1 MYNIFSSVNR
11 LMSEDKKLI
20 TTESFNAYSTR
31 VEKMRELGFSKE
43 GTDLYIEKM
52 VAISEQVKNLHV
64 KASIN
69 QREVHNDEPKD
80 MGGTSNAPR
89 PTETF
94 LASLANCLEIGAL
107 LYFSFAKM
115 RVESVIVKVEGTID
129 KRSALLTEDAPPS
142 GFYDLTWTW
151 YVRTDEDEKKVEKVL
166 EKVEKSCPVK
176 GTITRPQKF
185 LKKLVMLNPRES

>member
-1 MYNIFSSVNR
+1 MT
-11 LMSEDKKLI
+11 EDKKLI
-20 TTESFNAYSTR
+20 TPESFNAYSTR

-43 GTDLYIEKM
+43 GADLYIEKM

-69 QREVHNDEPKD
+69 QREVHNDEPKE
-80 MGGTSNAPR
+80 MGGTSSAPR

-94 LASLANCLEIGAL
+94 LACLANCLEISAL

-129 KRSALLTEDAPPS
+129 KRSALLTEDAPLP

-151 YVRTDEDEKKVEKVL
+151 YVRTEETEKKVEKVL

-176 GTITRPQKF
+176 GTITRPHNFSRKIII
-185 LKKLVMLNPRES
+185 LKSKGNY